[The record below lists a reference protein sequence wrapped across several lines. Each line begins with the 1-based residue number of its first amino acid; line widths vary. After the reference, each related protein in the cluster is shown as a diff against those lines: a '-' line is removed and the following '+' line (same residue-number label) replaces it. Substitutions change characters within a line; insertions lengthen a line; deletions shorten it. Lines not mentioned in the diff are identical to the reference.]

1 MFIEQELIRLAPRKG
16 TFLTVGTFDGVHLG
30 HRHLIKELNKH
41 AKDDNLLS
49 GVITFDPPP
58 QSILFPQR
66 ECLYIDRAKDRINL
80 LETSGAAMVF
90 VLPFSPAVARL
101 SAEEFVE
108 LLSKHLKMRGLL
120 AGPNFALGREREGNL
135 NLLRA
140 LGEKLGFRVK
150 ASSPFFLDGQL
161 VSSSAIR
168 QALSTGDVA
177 LARKLMGRHFSIQ
190 AQVISSN
197 KRGRVIGFPTANLD
211 TSTGQM
217 LPGRGVYAT
226 FAYQDGEK
234 FSSVTNIGFRPTFKE
249 NVETVETHLMDY
261 KGKLYDKEL
270 RIEFV
275 ERIRNEQQFASM
287 ESLALQIEQDIRK
300 ARTLL
305 ADKTGCK
312 T

>member
-1 MFIEQELIRLAPRKG
+1 
-16 TFLTVGTFDGVHLG
+16 
-30 HRHLIKELNKH
+30 
-41 AKDDNLLS
+41 
-49 GVITFDPPP
+49 
-58 QSILFPQR
+58 
-66 ECLYIDRAKDRINL
+66 
-80 LETSGAAMVF
+80 
-90 VLPFSPAVARL
+90 
-101 SAEEFVE
+101 
-108 LLSKHLKMRGLL
+108 
-120 AGPNFALGREREGNL
+120 
-135 NLLRA
+135 
-140 LGEKLGFRVK
+140 
-150 ASSPFFLDGQL
+150 
-161 VSSSAIR
+161 
-168 QALSTGDVA
+168 
-177 LARKLMGRHFSIQ
+177 
-190 AQVISSN
+190 
-197 KRGRVIGFPTANLD
+197 
-211 TSTGQM
+211 M